1 VRAVYGV
8 DDMVADPTVEDG
20 LAADLEIGDG
30 LLPPRV
36 SAQQLRAAR
45 AMLNVTQRQVAGH
58 LAVSVDTIW
67 RLESGHR
74 STERTRK
81 QVETLL
87 KRNGVIFE
95 PNGGVRLKRAA
106 SDD

>member
-1 VRAVYGV
+1 MGT
-8 DDMVADPTVEDG
+8 DPTVEDG

-36 SAQQLRAAR
+36 SGPQLRAAR
-45 AMLNVTQRQVAGH
+45 AMLGASQKQLARH
-58 LAVSVDTIW
+58 LSISTDTLW

-74 STERTRK
+74 STERTRR

-87 KRNGVIFE
+87 KRNRVVFG
-95 PNGGVRLKRAA
+95 PDGSVRLKRPLER
-106 SDD
+106 